1 MTGACRKPQGLC
13 GFSWKVVRRA
23 TFVVDQD
30 LLDFGKHAMVSCGK
44 QGEDKIHNADV
55 RADTDH
61 KNRLYPVA
69 AGPLHHSIGSVGLKG
84 SDEAVDAVLANQR
97 CLWFILQPLEFRN
110 QFLLAAAA
118 FVGHRIEKHGS
129 NVWLVNTGW
138 NGGSAQ
144 SGAKRISIKDT
155 RAIITA
161 ILNGSIENSQYQRDV
176 VFGLQIPE
184 TLDGVDSNILKR
196 FSDLITQ
203 AKKMQEKMKET
214 QEALKKIEVEGI
226 SGGNA
231 IRVIMN
237 GDGELKKISL
247 DENLLKE
254 SKEIVEDLIV
264 AAHND
269 AKSKL
274 KKKTSEEISKV
285 TGGVSLPPGFKL
297 PF

>member
-1 MTGACRKPQGLC
+1 MT
-13 GFSWKVVRRA
+13 
-23 TFVVDQD
+23 
-30 LLDFGKHAMVSCGK
+30 DFT
-44 QGEDKIHNADV
+44 N
-55 RADTDH
+55 
-61 KNRLYPVA
+61 
-69 AGPLHHSIGSVGLKG
+69 
-84 SDEAVDAVLANQR
+84 
-97 CLWFILQPLEFRN
+97 
-110 QFLLAAAA
+110 
-118 FVGHRIEKHGS
+118 
-129 NVWLVNTGW
+129 
-138 NGGSAQ
+138 
-144 SGAKRISIKDT
+144 
-155 RAIITA
+155 
-161 ILNGSIENSQYQRDV
+161 
-176 VFGLQIPE
+176 
-184 TLDGVDSNILKR
+184 
-196 FSDLITQ
+196 LITQ

-231 IRVIMN
+231 IRVIMT

>member
-1 MTGACRKPQGLC
+1 MA
-13 GFSWKVVRRA
+13 
-23 TFVVDQD
+23 
-30 LLDFGKHAMVSCGK
+30 DF
-44 QGEDKIHNADV
+44 
-55 RADTDH
+55 T
-61 KNRLYPVA
+61 
-69 AGPLHHSIGSVGLKG
+69 
-84 SDEAVDAVLANQR
+84 
-97 CLWFILQPLEFRN
+97 
-110 QFLLAAAA
+110 
-118 FVGHRIEKHGS
+118 
-129 NVWLVNTGW
+129 
-138 NGGSAQ
+138 
-144 SGAKRISIKDT
+144 
-155 RAIITA
+155 
-161 ILNGSIENSQYQRDV
+161 
-176 VFGLQIPE
+176 
-184 TLDGVDSNILKR
+184 
-196 FSDLITQ
+196 DLITQ
-203 AKKMQEKMKET
+203 AKKMQEKMQQT

-247 DENLLKE
+247 DKNLLKE

>member
-1 MTGACRKPQGLC
+1 MA
-13 GFSWKVVRRA
+13 
-23 TFVVDQD
+23 
-30 LLDFGKHAMVSCGK
+30 DF
-44 QGEDKIHNADV
+44 
-55 RADTDH
+55 T
-61 KNRLYPVA
+61 
-69 AGPLHHSIGSVGLKG
+69 
-84 SDEAVDAVLANQR
+84 
-97 CLWFILQPLEFRN
+97 
-110 QFLLAAAA
+110 
-118 FVGHRIEKHGS
+118 
-129 NVWLVNTGW
+129 
-138 NGGSAQ
+138 
-144 SGAKRISIKDT
+144 
-155 RAIITA
+155 
-161 ILNGSIENSQYQRDV
+161 
-176 VFGLQIPE
+176 
-184 TLDGVDSNILKR
+184 
-196 FSDLITQ
+196 DLITQ
-203 AKKMQEKMKET
+203 AKKMQEQMQKT
-214 QEALKKIEVEGI
+214 QETLKKIEVERI

>member
-1 MTGACRKPQGLC
+1 MA
-13 GFSWKVVRRA
+13 
-23 TFVVDQD
+23 
-30 LLDFGKHAMVSCGK
+30 DF
-44 QGEDKIHNADV
+44 
-55 RADTDH
+55 T
-61 KNRLYPVA
+61 
-69 AGPLHHSIGSVGLKG
+69 
-84 SDEAVDAVLANQR
+84 
-97 CLWFILQPLEFRN
+97 
-110 QFLLAAAA
+110 
-118 FVGHRIEKHGS
+118 
-129 NVWLVNTGW
+129 
-138 NGGSAQ
+138 
-144 SGAKRISIKDT
+144 
-155 RAIITA
+155 
-161 ILNGSIENSQYQRDV
+161 
-176 VFGLQIPE
+176 
-184 TLDGVDSNILKR
+184 
-196 FSDLITQ
+196 DLITQ
-203 AKKMQEKMKET
+203 AKKMQEQMQKT
-214 QEALKKIEVEGI
+214 QETLKKIEVDGI